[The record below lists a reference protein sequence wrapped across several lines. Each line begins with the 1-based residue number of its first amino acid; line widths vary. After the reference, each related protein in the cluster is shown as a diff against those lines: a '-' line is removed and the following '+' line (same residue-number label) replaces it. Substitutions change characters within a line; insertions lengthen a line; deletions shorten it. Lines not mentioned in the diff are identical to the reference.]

1 MYACR
6 MQDAALFLLMYVVFP
21 LWVAAGFADWACH
34 ARTGIAVTSGMAEN
48 VLHWVMYA
56 EIGVGI
62 AAVAYFELNAAVL
75 GIVLAVFVV
84 HEATVYGELRYS
96 TIRRDV
102 APFEQM
108 VHSFM
113 ELLPFVSLLLLAIVA
128 WPIRMDDWS
137 LQLRREPWPVT
148 YMAVAL
154 AASFL
159 FNAVPLAQETASC
172 MRGRKQREG
181 AYAPRVEP
189 HL

>member
-1 MYACR
+1 VSSAAIADLLVMDALIPLWIAAGLADWTCHR
-6 MQDAALFLLMYVVFP
+6 ATAIERTSGIAENALHWLLLAEGGVALLAAALLQVNAGVLLLVFAAFL
-21 LWVAAGFADWACH
+21 AH
-34 ARTGIAVTSGMAEN
+34 
-48 VLHWVMYA
+48 
-56 EIGVGI
+56 
-62 AAVAYFELNAAVL
+62 ELTTY
-75 GIVLAVFVV
+75 I
-84 HEATVYGELRYS
+84 ELRY
-96 TIRRDV
+96 TVQRREV
-102 APFEQM
+102 RPVEQM